1 MAQKTMAVSAVGDNA
16 KHVKTPEFVLY
27 LVGVFFYTMMTGM
40 MASYRTEYFVNTLG
54 LDKDQIS
61 LFNVLTSVIP
71 FVINFFLVM
80 YIDGRK
86 AKKSGKFRP
95 LVMAV
100 SIPMAVLL
108 VITFCV
114 PSALT
119 AESRSAL
126 LMLYIVSIAVGWA
139 VCNTF
144 GNCINMVA
152 VVMSPNMK
160 ERDQIMSFRSIS
172 SAVGNSAPLV
182 VVLVLDLFIDN
193 IATQYIVCAA
203 LCGAIGVITMMLGMK
218 AITERS
224 AYTSEKKNPLVGFI
238 DVIVNRHAWIIIISD
253 FLKTFRNVA
262 TYVGIFLCAA
272 LLGSPSKF
280 LLFGLPT
287 GIGTAVGML
296 VINFLLKKFNSKVL
310 YIASGI
316 YSVIANCAA
325 FGVGY
330 LYFKNAS
337 GILQILF
344 VVFLFLI
351 GLQFGASNL
360 LPTMFQADVLE
371 EIELETGKRLDAS
384 LGFVISIGTLISGTI
399 ANALAPQ
406 FLLKGDSPISIIGYV
421 QAVEGVY
428 PEQELKTKIM
438 LLFFYT
444 IVHGIM
450 MFLAGVPYFFWD
462 LTGKKKEEMHAAV
475 IAKREKIAAE
485 KGEYIQGISDSAKID
500 A

>member
-1 MAQKTMAVSAVGDNA
+1 MSAKTASAVRANEKGSN
-16 KHVKTPEFVLY
+16 VKTYEFVMY
-27 LVGVFFYTMMTGM
+27 VVSVFFYTMMTGM
-40 MASYRTEYFVNTLG
+40 MASYRNEYFVNSLN
-54 LDKDQIS
+54 LSSDQIS

-86 AKKSGKFRP
+86 AGKMGKFRP

-100 SIPMAVLL
+100 SIPMAILL
-108 VITFCV
+108 IITFLV

-119 AESRSAL
+119 VESRHTILMVYITAL
-126 LMLYIVSIAVGWA
+126 AIGWA

-152 VVMSPNMK
+152 VVMTPNLK
-160 ERDQIMSFRSIS
+160 ERDKVMSFRSIS
-172 SAVGNSAPLV
+172 SAVGNSAPLAV
-182 VVLVLDLFIDN
+182 VFVLNLFIDE
-193 IATQYIVCAA
+193 IRYQYIVCAA
-203 LCGAIGVITMMLGMK
+203 LCGVLGVITMLLGMK
-218 AITERS
+218 AITERTV
-224 AYTSEKKNPLVGFI
+224 YTSEKKNPLIGFK
-238 DVIVNRHAWIIIISD
+238 DVIVNRHAWIIVISD
-253 FLKTFRNVA
+253 FLKTFRNLA

-296 VINFLLKKFNSKVL
+296 VINFLLKKFNSKIL
-310 YIASGI
+310 YIASGV
-316 YSVIANCAA
+316 YSIIANILA
-325 FGVGY
+325 FTVGY
-330 LYFKNAS
+330 IYFKNPS
-337 GILQILF
+337 SVLQILF

-360 LPTMFQADVLE
+360 LPTMFQADALE
-371 EIELETGKRLDAS
+371 EIELATGKRLDAS

-399 ANALAPQ
+399 ANALAPK
-406 FLLKGDSPISIIGYV
+406 LLLNDSSISIIHYV
-421 QAVEGVY
+421 QAVAGVY
-428 PEQELKTKIM
+428 PEQELSTKIM

-444 IVHGIM
+444 IVHGVM

-462 LTGKKKEEMHAAV
+462 LTGKKKEDMHSAL
-475 IAKREKIAAE
+475 ISYREKVAAE
-485 KGEYIQGISDSAKID
+485 KAANE
-500 A
+500 